1 MRRCRG
7 RRTRDA
13 LEALPRSD
21 AGTRI
26 RDTRAAPMNAA
37 SAPPHDAV
45 ELLALGEAMVE
56 FNQSGE
62 RNGRVW
68 LQGFGG
74 DTSNFAIAAARQ
86 GAKAGY
92 LSALGDDAHGRMLR
106 ALWAEEGVDASGVR
120 SDAAAFTAI
129 YFVSHDAEGH
139 HFDFMRA
146 GSAAS
151 RMTPA
156 DLPRERIAAA
166 RVLHLSGISLAIS
179 KSACETCLAAIET
192 ARGAGVRVSFDT
204 NLRLKLWPLER
215 ARAVMREVMA
225 RTDICLPS
233 LYDMTMLTGLAEPN
247 AIVDHCL
254 GLGAGIV
261 ALKLGAEGA
270 LVADASQRFRISPHP
285 CKPVDA
291 TGAGDTFGGAF
302 VARWLAGDSLE
313 AAGRYASVAAALST
327 EGFGAVEPIP
337 TAARARAAMDGR
349 ARSTAIAK

>member
-1 MRRCRG
+1 
-7 RRTRDA
+7 
-13 LEALPRSD
+13 
-21 AGTRI
+21 
-26 RDTRAAPMNAA
+26 MNAA
-37 SAPPHDAV
+37 AAAPHDEV

-56 FNQSGE
+56 FNQTGE
-62 RNGRVW
+62 REGRIW

-92 LSALGDDAHGRMLR
+92 LSALGDDSNGRLLR
-106 ALWAEEGVDASGVR
+106 ALWTREGVDASGVP
-120 SDAAAFTAI
+120 SDASAFTAI
-129 YFVSHDAEGH
+129 YFVSHDAAGH

-156 DLPRERIAAA
+156 SLPRERIAAA

-179 KSACETCLAAIET
+179 ESACATGLAAIET
-192 ARGAGVRVSFDT
+192 ARSAGVRVSFDT
-204 NLRLKLWPLER
+204 NLRRKLWPLER
-215 ARAVMREVMA
+215 ARAVMREAMA
-225 RTDICLPS
+225 LTDICLPS
-233 LYDMTMLTGLAEPN
+233 LDDMSALTGLAGPD

-254 GLGAGIV
+254 GLGARTV

-270 LVADASQRFRISPHP
+270 LVADTRQRFRIAPHP
-285 CKPVDA
+285 CKAIDA

-302 VARWLAGDSLE
+302 VARLLAGDAID

-337 TAARARAAMDGR
+337 SAARVRAALASR
-349 ARSTAIAK
+349 PS